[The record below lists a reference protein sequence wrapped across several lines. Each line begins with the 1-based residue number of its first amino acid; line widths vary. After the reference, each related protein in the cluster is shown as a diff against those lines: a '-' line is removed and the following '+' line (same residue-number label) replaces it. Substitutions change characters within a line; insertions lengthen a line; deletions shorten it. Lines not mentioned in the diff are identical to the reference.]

1 MTPDARIVS
10 CPHGAECGACALLDV
25 AYEAQVAKKRDV
37 LSAALKRCVR
47 LMAVAP
53 LPGLPSPEVQG
64 YRNRAKMAVEMAG
77 ERRAHLGSGR
87 HPERRDDTARIGYF
101 RFGSRTLVD
110 APDCRVLVPEI
121 LETTRALREV
131 LSQRALADLP
141 LRFIDVRCGTDPK
154 RQHVTL
160 VLSDEEARLTLSPF
174 KQACRHVTGISVN
187 INPGTGSRVIKG
199 PVKHLWGERH
209 VFVDADGV
217 RLHVSAGAFF
227 QVNLGLLPAIH
238 ARLKAHL
245 WGSRALADLF
255 AGVGTHGLALAAK
268 FERVLMIEG
277 VTAAVRDA
285 RTAMDVAGITN
296 VNIVGAPVERSLA
309 RFHAEGADAVILNP
323 SREGVRPEVLAAIA
337 VSQARKIAYLS
348 CEPSTLARD
357 LDVLVQAG
365 LKVSSVLPI
374 DMMPQTD
381 QVEALALLEREGAA
395 PPSPRGRRAGPARGT
410 PRPPARRQHPA
421 SDRPRGT

>member
-1 MTPDARIVS
+1 MTPDPRMVS

-25 AYEAQVAKKRDV
+25 TYEAQLAKKRGV
-37 LSAALKRCVR
+37 LEAALKRYVR

-77 ERRAHLGSGR
+77 ERRAFLGPGR
-87 HPERRDDTARIGYF
+87 HPELRDDSARIGYF

-110 APDCRVLVPEI
+110 APDCRVLVPEV
-121 LETTRALREV
+121 LETTRALREL
-131 LSQRALADLP
+131 LSRPELADLP

-160 VLSDEEARLTLSPF
+160 VLSDEEAKLTLSAF
-174 KQACRHVTGISVN
+174 RQACPHVTGMSVN

-199 PVKHLWGERH
+199 PVKHVWGDRH

-238 ARLKAHL
+238 ARLRAHL
-245 WGSRALADLF
+245 WGSRALADLY
-255 AGVGTHGLALAAK
+255 AGVGTHGLALAKK

-285 RTAMDVAGITN
+285 RTAMGVAGITN
-296 VNIVGAPVERSLA
+296 VNLVGAPVERSIA
-309 RFHAEGADAVILNP
+309 RFHAEGADAVVLNP
-323 SREGVRPEVLAAIA
+323 SREGVLPEVLAAIA
-337 VSQARKIAYLS
+337 ASQARKIAYLS

-365 LKVSSVLPI
+365 LRVSSVLPI

-381 QVEALALLEREGAA
+381 QVEALALLEREGAVA
-395 PPSPRGRRAGPARGT
+395 PPPRGRSEGPARGK
-410 PRPPARRQHPA
+410 PRPAGKRRAPAPPA
-421 SDRPRGT
+421 KG